1 MSLKW
6 VSMINTGLKKT
17 CCLLNLFLF
26 FGRVTW
32 HVGSQFPNQDSD
44 SHPSLES
51 GFLTA
56 GPPGE
61 PRTSYFWLSAWSA
74 FPDTPANPA
83 TPLLPFPPHWSLAS
97 VTGSQEE
104 GRKLILIGPQH
115 VPASEFNTFMDRR
128 LFNPSNLPSDGR
140 K

>member
-26 FGRVTW
+26 FGRVTL
-32 HVGSQFPNQDSD
+32 HVRSQFPNQDSD

-97 VTGSQEE
+97 VTGS
-104 GRKLILIGPQH
+104 
-115 VPASEFNTFMDRR
+115 
-128 LFNPSNLPSDGR
+128 
-140 K
+140 